1 MLVLS
6 LTLLSLFG
14 LAVADTE
21 PASPSSPS
29 SPDWQDLLI
38 GADLLALMGLAV
50 VGSSS
55 GNQREEVES
64 GEEESERKYFNLFSS
79 G

>member
-14 LAVADTE
+14 LATADTE
-21 PASPSSPS
+21 PASPPS

-50 VGSSS
+50 ADSSS
-55 GNQREEVES
+55 GNQIAEGES
-64 GEEESERKYFNLFSS
+64 GEWRLESY
-79 G
+79 